1 MKPYTQTIK
10 DLKIIRTFDTN
21 IKSDELLWHRD
32 EKSRVVKILE
42 GKGWKF
48 QRENEL
54 PTLLKKGDEIF
65 IPLNTYHR
73 IFKGTTT
80 LVIEIT
86 EQD

>member
-1 MKPYTQTIK
+1 
-10 DLKIIRTFDTN
+10 
-21 IKSDELLWHRD
+21 
-32 EKSRVVKILE
+32 LE

-54 PTLLKKGDEIF
+54 PTLLKKGDEIL
-65 IPLNTYHR
+65 IPLYTYHR